1 MPLISIWDTNPDAIL
16 EFSIEQLLA
25 TAGDGHLLDESECSR
40 ELRLFFSQVSSEKL
54 GEYADQCLTRRF
66 DGNGKVLQDIVNEL
80 GRRLDY
86 DVDNGRYQGT
96 RNAVGNDG
104 LWRSPENHT
113 LLIEVKTT
121 DTYSI
126 SVDTIAN
133 YRDNLVSTSNISGE
147 NSMLL
152 VVGRYDTGQLEAQVR
167 GSRHAWDMRLISVDS
182 LISLVR
188 LKENTEDAVT
198 AEKIRSVLIPME
210 YTRLDRLVDVLFTA
224 AQDVE
229 AVVENES
236 RPEAESNDSNESTF
250 VQDRTD
256 LTLIDSMR
264 ASILRSV
271 ERSSGAKLIKKSRAL
286 YSSSDRSIGVACTVS
301 KFYAEKNV
309 KYWYAH
315 HTPWQEFLERVTSGF
330 LALGCVDANF
340 AFLLPFDVLG
350 EKLPHL
356 NTTIRNG
363 KTYWHIHITNP
374 EPNFYQMLVPRTGEH
389 LDLTPLT
396 IQLVNDSQ
404 A

>member
-1 MPLISIWDTNPDAIL
+1 MPLISIWDTNPDAVL

-25 TAGDGHLLDESECSR
+25 TAGDGHLLDDSECSR

-54 GEYADQCLTRRF
+54 GEYADQCLSRRF
-66 DGNGKVLQDIVNEL
+66 ENNGKVLQDLVNEL

-133 YRDNLVSTSNISGE
+133 YRDNLVSTSGISGE

-188 LKENTEDAVT
+188 LKESTEDALT

-210 YTRLDRLVDVLFTA
+210 YTRLDRLVDVMFTA

-229 AVVENES
+229 TVVENES
-236 RPEAESNDSNESTF
+236 RSDAENDDSNESTF

-271 ERSSGAKLIKKSRAL
+271 ERSNGAKLIKKSRAL
-286 YSSSDRSIGVACTVS
+286 YSSSDRSVGVACTVS
-301 KFYAEKNV
+301 KFYAEQNV

-315 HTPWQEFLERVTSGF
+315 HTPWQEFLDRTTSGF
-330 LALGCVDANF
+330 LALGCMDANF
-340 AFLLPFDVLG
+340 AFVLPSDVLG

-374 EPNFYQMLVPRTGEH
+374 EPNLYKMLVPRTGEH
-389 LDLTPLT
+389 LDLTPYVINLD
-396 IQLVNDSQ
+396 QE
-404 A
+404 